1 MVRGSH
7 GAGSVDVSGA
17 SGVVSR
23 GQTGAI
29 AEPSYQSHPSR
40 TGNPASGEQA
50 LNPAL
55 QSRTLLQLDSQ
66 WASRK
71 TWILDHLSQSNEDM

>member
-1 MVRGSH
+1 MVRGPH

-40 TGNPASGEQA
+40 TGNPVSGKQA

-66 WASRK
+66 WGLQEN
-71 TWILDHLSQSNEDM
+71 LDSGPFIPEQ